1 MRIGEIT
8 KIVLVEDLLTLYTL
22 KESIVAILENTG
34 SEIQQINTV
43 RIA

>member
-22 KESIVAILENTG
+22 EESIVDPKH
-34 SEIQQINTV
+34 SK
-43 RIA
+43 